1 MKGAIIGDIVGS
13 RYEFNNI
20 KTKKFP
26 LFSEVCS
33 FTDDTVM
40 TVAVA
45 RALMTGGKEPVA
57 FADALI
63 GEMREL
69 GRAYP
74 LAGYGSRFSAWLDME
89 VPRPYYSYGNGSA
102 MRVSPCGFFADALEE
117 ALALAEVSAIV
128 THNHPEG
135 IKGAKA
141 TAAAIFLARKG
152 ADKETIGEYI
162 CEHYYDLTESLDEI
176 RPKYSFNESCQETVP
191 QAIQAFLEST
201 DFEDALRNAIS
212 LGGDSDTLAAITGG
226 IAWAYYGREGISAD
240 LAHIW
245 ETAASF
251 LPEKFIVDTERFTAA
266 CGWKPAGPA

>member
-26 LFSEVCS
+26 LFSEQCG

-45 RALMTGGKEPVA
+45 RALMAGGKDPA
-57 FADALI
+57 ALANALI
-63 GEMREL
+63 KEMREL

-74 LAGYGSRFSAWLDME
+74 LAGYGSRFSWWLEME
-89 VPRPYYSYGNGSA
+89 EPRPYNSYGNGSA
-102 MRVSPCGFFADALEE
+102 MRVSPCGFFADTLEE
-117 ALALAEVSAIV
+117 ALALAETSAVV

-152 ADKETIGEYI
+152 AEKETIREYI
-162 CEHYYDLTESLDEI
+162 RENFYSLSESLDEI
-176 RPKYSFNESCQETVP
+176 RPKYSFDESCQRTVP
-191 QAIQAFLEST
+191 QAIQAFLESV

-212 LGGDSDTLAAITGG
+212 LGGDSDTIGAITGG
-226 IAWAYYGREGISAD
+226 IAWAYYGRDGITAD
-240 LAHIW
+240 MAHMW
-245 ETAASF
+245 KSAASF
-251 LPEKFIVDTERFTAA
+251 LPEEFISETERFQPD
-266 CGWKPAGPA
+266 GREDGEKR